1 MPTMRD
7 PLTQGKTHVRQQPRL
22 PSPRVMFRRAAT
34 ILLLTAAF
42 TAPAHAQGTQLMP
55 GVTYEQTVEFTP
67 HGAVV
72 LHVLTAPR
80 PGEQNGLYQLA
91 PALAGGAI
99 LGGAARLTQIEKD
112 TSAQATVAGIDGGPF
127 SSTDGHPTGIYLQ
140 GGVLLHPPVGSRS
153 SVGVD
158 TAGVLHVDRVR
169 FSGTWQGTGQR
180 R

>member
-22 PSPRVMFRRAAT
+22 PSPRVMFRRVAT

-55 GVTYEQTVEFTP
+55 GVTYEKTVEFTP

-80 PGEQNGLYQLA
+80 PGDQNGLYQLA
-91 PALAGGAI
+91 PVLAHGTV
-99 LGGAARLTQIEKD
+99 LGGKQRVTQMEKD
-112 TSAQATVAGIDGGPF
+112 ASNQATVAGINGDLF
-127 SSTDGHPTGIYLQ
+127 SATDGPPAGVFMQ
-140 GGVLLHPPVGSRS
+140 GGLLLHPPLSTRS
-153 SVGVD
+153 SIGVD
-158 TAGVLHVDRVR
+158 SAGALHVD
-169 FSGTWQGTGQR
+169 
-180 R
+180 